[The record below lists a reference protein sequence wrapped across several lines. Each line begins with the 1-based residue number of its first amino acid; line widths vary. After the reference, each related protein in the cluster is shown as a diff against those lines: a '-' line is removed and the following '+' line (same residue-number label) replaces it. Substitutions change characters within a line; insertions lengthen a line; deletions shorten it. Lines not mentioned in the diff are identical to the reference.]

1 MSILHISYR
10 VLIHFALKFSNF
22 FWVAK
27 TRVHHALIVRNQTHF
42 ALELRVE
49 VVLTSGESITLFLHS
64 RAVALLLVS
73 ESRVLHIILSQ
84 AVVESAFSV
93 SWVIHEPQAA
103 RVVGDVGVAAT
114 SVVDIHDGFG
124 VDVRQGF
131 SWPLVCCDERS

>member
-1 MSILHISYR
+1 MSILHFSYR
-10 VLIHFALKFSNF
+10 VLIHFTLIFSNF

-49 VVLTSGESITLFLHS
+49 VVLTPGESITLFLHS

-73 ESRVLHIILSQ
+73 ESTVLHIILSQ

-93 SWVIHEPQAA
+93 GRVIHEAEAA
-103 RVVGDVGVAAT
+103 RVV
-114 SVVDIHDGFG
+114 
-124 VDVRQGF
+124 
-131 SWPLVCCDERS
+131 